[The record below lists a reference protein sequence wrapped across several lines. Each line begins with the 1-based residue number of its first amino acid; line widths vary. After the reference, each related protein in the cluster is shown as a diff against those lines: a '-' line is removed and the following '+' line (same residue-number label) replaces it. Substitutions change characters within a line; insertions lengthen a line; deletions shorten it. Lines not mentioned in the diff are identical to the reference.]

1 VDPGRPANGRSER
14 FAHPEVPL
22 GHQRTIQRAVTCE
35 GIGIHTGAE
44 VRMTLRPAPANT
56 GIVFCRADLAGQPVV
71 PATPEWIDDV
81 HYATTIAR
89 RGVRVRTVEHLMAA
103 FAGVGLDNVRVELDG
118 PEVPV
123 MDGSALPFVALLRR
137 AGLRRQLAP
146 KVYLKVNTPLEVALD
161 GRSLK
166 VVPADHLEIVYTM
179 HFELPCL
186 GDQTVRLDVNPE
198 SFPREIAPARTYAFL
213 RDVEHL
219 RGMGL
224 AKGGSLDNALIV
236 GEQGLINGPLRFPDE
251 LVRHK
256 ALDLV
261 GDLFLLGQR
270 LVGTVTAEGAGHM
283 MHARL
288 VQMIHDHLKPRP
300 RAARAPRRRSV
311 VEQILDPLRPVPAEA
326 LEEPTEAY
334 GLP

>member
-1 VDPGRPANGRSER
+1 M
-14 FAHPEVPL
+14 

-44 VRMTLRPAPANT
+44 VRMTLRPAPANS
-56 GIVFCRADLAGQPVV
+56 GILFCRTDLPGHPTI
-71 PATPEWIDDV
+71 PATPECIDDV
-81 HYATTIAR
+81 HYATTLAR
-89 RGVRVRTVEHLMAA
+89 QGVRVRTVEHLMAA
-103 FAGVGLDNVRVELDG
+103 LAGVGLDNVRVELSG

-123 MDGSALPFVALLRR
+123 MDGSALPFVRLLRR

-161 GRSLK
+161 GRGLR
-166 VVPADHLEIVYTM
+166 VVPSDHLEIVYTM
-179 HFELPCL
+179 RFDLPCL
-186 GDQTVRLDVNPE
+186 GNQTVRLDVNPE
-198 SFPREIAPARTYAFL
+198 SFPREIAPARTYGFL

-219 RGMGL
+219 RAMGL

-236 GEQGLINGPLRFPDE
+236 GDQGVINGPLRFPDE

-270 LVGTVTAEGAGHM
+270 LVGTVVAEGAGHM

-288 VQMIHDHLKPRP
+288 VQMIHEHLKPQP

-311 VEQILDPLRPVPAEA
+311 VERILDPLRPAPADA
-326 LEEPTEAY
+326 LEEGAEAY